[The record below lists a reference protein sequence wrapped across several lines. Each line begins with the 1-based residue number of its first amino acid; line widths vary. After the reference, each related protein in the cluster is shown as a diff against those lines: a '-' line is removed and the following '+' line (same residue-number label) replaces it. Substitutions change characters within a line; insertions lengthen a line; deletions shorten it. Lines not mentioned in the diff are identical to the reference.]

1 MHYSESGMVAG
12 VHWGLHLP
20 HSKARERYSTS
31 NSPHKDQDMHPK
43 DVATYYPTPQEI
55 PGVVRPSANSQTTMT
70 PCQLLSFA
78 QRNLKLVGQII
89 MWKNSHAWDLPRSET
104 IETGE
109 TMVFFDRAGQDHSIR
124 YAELS

>member
-1 MHYSESGMVAG
+1 
-12 VHWGLHLP
+12 
-20 HSKARERYSTS
+20 
-31 NSPHKDQDMHPK
+31 MHPK